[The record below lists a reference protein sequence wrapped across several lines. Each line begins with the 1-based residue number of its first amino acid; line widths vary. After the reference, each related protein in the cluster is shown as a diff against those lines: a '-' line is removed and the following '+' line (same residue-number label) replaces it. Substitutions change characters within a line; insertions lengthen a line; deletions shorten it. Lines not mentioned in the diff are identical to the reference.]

1 MSSTAK
7 KRKSSRIKSNV
18 CVEEDENSRI
28 IILPSADYSGESDS
42 DVESEEVGVA
52 DHAAITDFQDEN
64 VLHEYSE
71 LSGDV
76 PGISYRKVLD
86 TYGENQEKLEP
97 DHEYEWVDGE
107 CVINDTPDNALL
119 LPTNV
124 QNKIRDSSLVD
135 LFQLFFS
142 LELKEVIVDATRE
155 NGYDLT
161 IEELDVF
168 VGILITSMFNGRKS
182 QKDYWSRLPLLRCE
196 PIAAAMSRNK
206 YSTIK
211 EKIKMS
217 KDSDGNSNDRAWRVR
232 KPLEIF
238 RKNIKCFGYFST
250 ALSVDEMMIKFYG
263 RTVLKQY
270 IQNKLDRFGIK
281 MWALCMVN
289 GFLLD
294 CDIYCGK
301 GTNIY
306 ASETNPKLSKCALG
320 SRVVLQMV
328 QNLLL
333 IVTPRKL
340 YQYHLTFD
348 NFFTGPD
355 LLVHLKNI
363 GLRATG
369 TVRSNR
375 IKTTNE
381 IDKKS
386 KRGTFVSKYD
396 KNSGLNYITVMY
408 SKPLSV
414 LSTCASVR
422 PFGTVR
428 RYSKEQK
435 KKETLEFPRAFTFY
449 NQYMG
454 GVDLHDSHCSNLR
467 SPIRSKKWTWVIFM
481 RLIQS
486 SITNATV
493 LENLVT
499 HDKKI
504 GTKDT
509 AQAVAESYLAKSSYN
524 LERHR
529 YETAPG
535 KKYCTNS
542 KSCGKRTTKKCTE
555 CNTYQ
560 CLSCFTAKHKK

>member
-1 MSSTAK
+1 MTTVSTNQIANK
-7 KRKSSRIKSNV
+7 KATTW
-18 CVEEDENSRI
+18 
-28 IILPSADYSGESDS
+28 LPS
-42 DVESEEVGVA
+42 
-52 DHAAITDFQDEN
+52 
-64 VLHEYSE
+64 
-71 LSGDV
+71 
-76 PGISYRKVLD
+76 
-86 TYGENQEKLEP
+86 
-97 DHEYEWVDGE
+97 
-107 CVINDTPDNALL
+107 
-119 LPTNV
+119 
-124 QNKIRDSSLVD
+124 
-135 LFQLFFS
+135 LFYKGK
-142 LELKEVIVDATRE
+142 LKEVIVDATRE

-182 QKDYWSRLPLLRCE
+182 QKDYWSRLSLLRCE

-217 KDSDGNSNDRAWRVR
+217 KDSD
-232 KPLEIF
+232 
-238 RKNIKCFGYFST
+238 

-270 IQNKLDRFGIK
+270 IQNKPDRFRIK
-281 MWALCMVN
+281 MWALCTVN

-333 IVTPRKL
+333 TVTPRKL

-369 TVRSNR
+369 
-375 IKTTNE
+375 I
-381 IDKKS
+381 
-386 KRGTFVSKYD
+386 
-396 KNSGLNYITVMY
+396 GLNYITVMD
-408 SKPLSV
+408 SKPVSV

-454 GVDLHDSHCSNLR
+454 GVDLHDSYCSNLR

-493 LENLVT
+493 LKNLVT

-509 AQAVAESYLAKSSYN
+509 ALAVAESYLAKSSYN

-542 KSCGKRTTKKCTE
+542 KSC
-555 CNTYQ
+555 
-560 CLSCFTAKHKK
+560 AKHKKRLVIRKLW

>member
-18 CVEEDENSRI
+18 CVEEDENSQI

-86 TYGENQEKLEP
+86 AYGENQEKLEP

-107 CVINDTPDNALL
+107 CVINGTSDNALL

-196 PIAAAMSRNK
+196 PIAAAMSKNK

-217 KDSDGNSNDRAWRVR
+217 KDSD
-232 KPLEIF
+232 
-238 RKNIKCFGYFST
+238 

-270 IQNKLDRFGIK
+270 IQNKPDRFGIK
-281 MWALCMVN
+281 MWALCTVN

-306 ASETNPKLSKCALG
+306 ASETNPKLSKCALV

-333 IVTPRKL
+333 TVTPRKL

-396 KNSGLNYITVMY
+396 KNSGLNYITVMD

-467 SPIRSKKWTWVIFM
+467 SPVRSKKWTWVIFM

-493 LENLVT
+493 LKNLVT

-509 AQAVAESYLAKSSYN
+509 AVAVAESYLAKSSYN

-529 YETAPG
+529 YETAPR

-542 KSCGKRTTKKCTE
+542 KSC
-555 CNTYQ
+555 
-560 CLSCFTAKHKK
+560 AKHKK